1 MKIAIISMLLSLWV
15 ALFALVATG
24 EKAPADAVVEEPPVE
39 ELVVEEVVVIA
50 PVVVPAEPTVKL
62 YDVPLSE
69 ELQLHI
75 IRLCEE
81 YGIDPT
87 IVIAMIRYESSY
99 NANAVGDGG
108 ASIGLMQIQPRW
120 HYARMEKFG
129 CTDLYDPFQNVT
141 VGIDIIA
148 GKLSSYET
156 AGEALTAYNAGDYGA
171 YEHYFS
177 KGIYANGYAK
187 KILAYAEEL
196 NKKG

>member
-1 MKIAIISMLLSLWV
+1 MKAAVALLLTMWLAILSL
-15 ALFALVATG
+15 T
-24 EKAPADAVVEEPPVE
+24 VVEEAPAEPIAE
-39 ELVVEEVVVIA
+39 EPTEEIVLVA
-50 PVVVPAEPTVKL
+50 LPLATPAEPTVEL
-62 YDVPLSE
+62 YDVPLAE

-81 YGIDPT
+81 YGIDPAL
-87 IVIAMIRYESSY
+87 VIAMIRYESSY

-108 ASIGLMQIQPRW
+108 DSIGLMQIQPRW
-120 HYARMEKFG
+120 HSDRMERLG
-129 CTDLYDPFQNVT
+129 CPDLYDPFQNVT

-156 AGEALTAYNAGDYGA
+156 TGEALTAYNAGDYGA

-177 KGIYANGYAK
+177 KGIYANGYAE

-196 NKKG
+196 N